1 MNIDSN
7 DVMPP
12 NPPWR
17 PSPPEYP
24 WPPEHPEPPPE
35 HPWPRRPAPSPSQ
48 PTCTWIERGEWPAR
62 LYDRLLEQ
70 RIVMAHGWLDDEAAT
85 RLSAQLLTLDA
96 EGTQPIRLE
105 VQSLDAE
112 LAAAL
117 SVMGVLDALRAS
129 VSAYVGGR
137 LRGPALGLLA
147 LVRHRFAY
155 PSALFVLSE
164 PRMHFDGT
172 AASVA
177 SQEEQIRLMLG
188 ELLSRLAAVTG
199 RDVEQ
204 IRSDFERQ
212 RLLTVNDAIDYGLIE
227 GRAEPRKPTRTG
239 LQPERDD

>member
-1 MNIDSN
+1 MVNIDSN

-24 WPPEHPEPPPE
+24 WPPEQPEPPPG
-35 HPWPRRPAPSPSQ
+35 HPWPGRPTPSPSQ
-48 PTCTWIERGEWPAR
+48 PTPTWIEPGEWPAR
-62 LYDRLLEQ
+62 LSDRLLQQ
-70 RIVMAHGWLDDEAAT
+70 RIVMAHGWLDNEAAT

-105 VQSLDAE
+105 LQSLDAE
-112 LAAAL
+112 LSAAL
-117 SVMGVLDALRAS
+117 SVMGVLDALRAP
-129 VSAYVGGR
+129 VSAYGGGR
-137 LRGPALGLLA
+137 VRGPALGLLA
-147 LVRHRFAY
+147 LARHRFAY

-177 SQEEQIRLMLG
+177 SQEEQVRLMLG
-188 ELLSRLAAVTG
+188 ELLSRLAALTG

-212 RLLTVNDAIDYGLIE
+212 RLLTVDDAVDYGLIE
-227 GRAEPRKPTRTG
+227 GRAEPRKPARAG
-239 LQPERDD
+239 LQPEG